1 MDHVAKPKFV
11 VIGGGTGS
19 FTLLSGL
26 KRYAEDI
33 TALVSMVDDGG
44 STGQLRDEYGVLPPG
59 DARQCLVALSES
71 SLEMRELFNYRFSD
85 GSFDG
90 HSFGNIFLT
99 AVENMTGDF
108 GQAVHLAGDVLNV
121 RGRVLP
127 ITLTDVKLVVQDGK
141 NRVVGEHLI
150 DKLVLSSKK
159 RPQISLTPK
168 AQINPEARQAI
179 LDADVVILAP
189 GSLYESLIANFVV
202 DGTVEALRQTTAKVV
217 QVINL
222 VTKSGQTDNWSV
234 ADYAHEVERFLG
246 KGTVDYVLYNDRKP
260 TKEQLKKYAKA
271 GEFPVRVS
279 DAILRKVQAKTV
291 GKPLLSVHTEAPAK
305 GDKLARERSLMRHD
319 PDALA
324 RALMRIYFS

>member
-1 MDHVAKPKFV
+1 MDQIAKPKFV

-19 FTLLSGL
+19 FALLTGL

-71 SLEMRELFNYRFSD
+71 SLEMRDLFNYRFPD
-85 GSFDG
+85 GSFEG

-108 GQAVHLAGDVLNV
+108 GQAVRLAGDVLNV

-159 RPQISLTPK
+159 RPQISVTP
-168 AQINPEARQAI
+168 AASINPEARQAI

-202 DGTVEALRQTTAKVV
+202 DGTVEALQQTKAKVV

-222 VTKSGQTDNWSV
+222 VTKLGQTDNWSV
-234 ADYAHEVERFLG
+234 ADYVHEVERFLG
-246 KGTVDYVLYNDRKP
+246 KDTVDYVLYNDRKP
-260 TKEQLKKYAKA
+260 TKDQLTKYAKA

-279 DAILRKVQAKTV
+279 PAILRKVQAKAV
-291 GKPLLSVHTEAPAK
+291 GKPLLGVHTEAPAK
-305 GDKLARERSLMRHD
+305 GDKLAPERSLMRHD